1 MARRY
6 LRAKRKEA
14 VISIITVI
22 SILGVAAGVAAL
34 IIALAINNGF
44 RNSLQRHLL
53 GATAHVSILEKRPR
67 FGIENWREL
76 LAKVRSLPHVR
87 ACEPA
92 LYGSVFLAGPMQSD
106 GAVLKGIRPDSEIRT
121 GEILSHLK
129 AGSVGD
135 LESAKGGLPGV
146 ILGSKLAQ
154 RTGMVLGSVVT
165 VISPQG
171 ELTPF
176 GPRPSYHKFRV
187 VGIFESGFFDL
198 DSAWAFASL
207 PAVQKVLS
215 LQDVVNA
222 IEIKL
227 DDIYR
232 AADVARAAES
242 AIGPQYAATT
252 WMEQNRQIL
261 NALKMERAVT
271 VVTIGLIEVV
281 AALNI
286 LITLVMLV
294 MEKYRDIALLMSM
307 GARRDQIA
315 RIFMA
320 QGLMIGVLGVALGL
334 VCGYSLCYLADRYQ
348 WIRLDQEIYAFS
360 YVPFDPR
367 WVDGVWV
374 AAAALLVSFLA
385 TIYPAR
391 NATRVAPAEALRYE

>member
-1 MARRY
+1 
-6 LRAKRKEA
+6 
-14 VISIITVI
+14 
-22 SILGVAAGVAAL
+22 
-34 IIALAINNGF
+34 
-44 RNSLQRHLL
+44 
-53 GATAHVSILEKRPR
+53 
-67 FGIENWREL
+67 
-76 LAKVRSLPHVR
+76 
-87 ACEPA
+87 
-92 LYGSVFLAGPMQSD
+92 
-106 GAVLKGIRPDSEIRT
+106 
-121 GEILSHLK
+121 
-129 AGSVGD
+129 
-135 LESAKGGLPGV
+135 
-146 ILGSKLAQ
+146 
-154 RTGMVLGSVVT
+154 
-165 VISPQG
+165 
-171 ELTPF
+171 
-176 GPRPSYHKFRV
+176 V

-232 AADVARAAES
+232 AAEVARAVES
-242 AIGPQYAATT
+242 AIGPQYAATP

-271 VVTIGLIEVV
+271 VVTIGLIELV

-307 GARRDQIA
+307 GARPEQIA

-320 QGLMIGVLGVALGL
+320 QGLIIGVLGIALGL

-348 WIRLDQEIYAFS
+348 WIRLDQEVYAFS

-367 WVDGVWV
+367 WVDGLWV
-374 AAAALLVSFLA
+374 ASAALLVSFLA
-385 TIYPAR
+385 TLYPAR
-391 NATRVAPAEALRYE
+391 NATCVAPAEALRYE